1 MRTMTG
7 LVMGLGLAACGHSA
21 TPPAPLLRLD
31 PADPSEACP
40 AGGVAVMSGLDDNG
54 DGTLQD
60 GEVDDTEALCH
71 GASGADGA
79 PGDAGDDGEAGEPGE
94 PGLDG
99 ADSPMLEELTR
110 LDDGD
115 GPGELSGLATEQ
127 GVLFVF
133 QNYEYAHT
141 TIAIGP
147 DADTLSTVCWDC
159 TSVPVPAGWSWRVN
173 TSNARSGL
181 AIQWL
186 GPEGS
191 APE

>member
-1 MRTMTG
+1 
-7 LVMGLGLAACGHSA
+7 
-21 TPPAPLLRLD
+21 
-31 PADPSEACP
+31 
-40 AGGVAVMSGLDDNG
+40 
-54 DGTLQD
+54 
-60 GEVDDTEALCH
+60 
-71 GASGADGA
+71 
-79 PGDAGDDGEAGEPGE
+79 E

-115 GPGELSGLATEQ
+115 GPSELSGLATEQ
-127 GVLFVF
+127 GVLFVY
-133 QNYEYAHT
+133 QNYENAHT
-141 TIAIGP
+141 TVAIGP

-159 TSVPVPAGWSWRVN
+159 TAVPVPAGWSWRVN